1 MYLLFAEC
9 TLLTS
14 LNCAPGVRV
23 ERGKAW
29 AWGDEDS
36 FNGKP
41 GYGTVKA
48 CHFENHVGAIV
59 IWDNGNIKKYSVD
72 EMDKNQQIEF
82 SRKYDDFLTRNPFK
96 NFVST
101 QNYPQ
106 WTATTHSA
114 TNLVYLSAQSV
125 PSFTLYFSA
134 KI

>member
-1 MYLLFAEC
+1 MNLWFVEC

-14 LNCAPGVRV
+14 SNCAPGVRV

-48 CHFENHVGAIV
+48 CHFENRIGAIV

-72 EMDKNQQIEF
+72 EMD
-82 SRKYDDFLTRNPFK
+82 
-96 NFVST
+96 
-101 QNYPQ
+101 
-106 WTATTHSA
+106 
-114 TNLVYLSAQSV
+114 NLCKLI
-125 PSFTLYFSA
+125 F
-134 KI
+134 I